1 MQETTNLCTRL
12 LTDSQTQTHRM
23 FAEPDV
29 ESYEVSHLYWASGV
43 AKHIVNTSQCL
54 QWESSRAS

>member
-1 MQETTNLCTRL
+1 MQETTNLRTRL

-29 ESYEVSHLYWASGV
+29 ESYEVSHLYWARGV
-43 AKHIVNTSQCL
+43 AKHIVNTSHCL
-54 QWESSRAS
+54 Q